1 NSQEQ
6 QLAEKFLKKLIEAE
20 LYLERKQSNSQ
31 IVSELLQLKKENLNI
46 YQLLNKEGRVDK
58 VITKLQEL
66 EKDQKNNQQPSKNN
80 SLLLPGGVGKSTLA
94 RALAH
99 EASQQKLK

>member
-1 NSQEQ
+1 
-6 QLAEKFLKKLIEAE
+6 
-20 LYLERKQSNSQ
+20 NSQ

-66 EKDQKNNQQPSKNN
+66 EKNQKNNQQPSSNN
-80 SLLLPGGVGKSTLA
+80 SLLLPGLIIGGVVIFLIGVVVIIKSYS
-94 RALAH
+94 RKK
-99 EASQQKLK
+99 Q